1 MPTRSTISDVAR
13 MAGVSKVTVS
23 YVLNGRGVEARI
35 SRDTQDR
42 VIKAA
47 QALSYSPN
55 AVARSMA
62 SGQMDTLGVVF
73 QHADYFADR
82 SDFTMD
88 LMHGVTMGALAAR
101 HNLMLHTKPVKDA
114 QEEAAELM
122 NGCVSGVLVLRNEDD
137 PVLEI
142 LLRRKFPLVLFFSRI
157 QDATVPYVDCDN
169 VQGARLATMHLVEQG
184 HRRIGM
190 VSGTTHASSSLDRL
204 NGFKSVLEENGL
216 ELREDDLLTIESGR
230 ELDAMRGYLD
240 RPSLPTAVFSYS
252 DLFAFNLIRAAGD
265 MGLSVP
271 DDLSVVGFDSV
282 EACERSVPPLTSIR
296 QPVREIAAASVEMLA
311 KLVKGDPI
319 GPNHVVFPTTLE
331 VRGSTAPPRR

>member
-1 MPTRSTISDVAR
+1 MSTRSTITDVAR
-13 MAGVSKVTVS
+13 LAGVSKVTVS

-42 VIKAA
+42 VMKAA
-47 QALSYSPN
+47 KALSYSPN
-55 AVARSMA
+55 IIARSMA
-62 SGQMDTLGVVF
+62 NGRMDTLGVVF

-82 SDFTMD
+82 NDFTME

-142 LLRRKFPLVLFFSRI
+142 LLKRKFPVVLFFSRI

-169 VQGARLATMHLVEQG
+169 VQGARLAAQHLVDLG

-204 NGFKSVLEENGL
+204 NGVKAVLEENGL
-216 ELREDDLLTIESGR
+216 ALRDEDLLTIESGR
-230 ELDAMRGYLD
+230 ELDSMREYLD
-240 RPSLPTAVFSYS
+240 RPDLPTAVVCYS
-252 DLFAFNLIRAAGD
+252 DLFAFNLMRAASD

-282 EACERSVPPLTSIR
+282 EACERSVPPLTSVR
-296 QPVREIAAASVEMLA
+296 QPVRDIAAAAIEMLA
-311 KLVKGDPI
+311 RLVSGQPI
-319 GPNHVVFPTTLE
+319 EKRHVVFPTTLD
-331 VRGSTAPPRR
+331 VRGSAAAPKA